1 MQRHHLPA
9 GHNDTPDQFPRIS
22 RLDARSANPIEAYP
36 PSLTLRVMTFLVMWG
51 WLVALLL
58 LSLLFLTGCDASA
71 EPIAVRSAREDA
83 EAISSRE
90 WAGVVMCGPKATPDW
105 LDDKSLRCLKH
116 QKERP

>member
-1 MQRHHLPA
+1 MRREPA
-9 GHNDTPDQFPRIS
+9 FLDNCFSQFPRTQ
-22 RLDARSANPIEAYP
+22 RLDAWSANPIEAYP

-90 WAGVVMCGPKATPDW
+90 WAGLVQCGPHGTADW
-105 LDDKSLRCLKH
+105 LDDKTMRCLKH
-116 QKERP
+116 QKEMGQ